1 MSNPSNQVR
10 SALTKEWIFNALM
23 ILMQTKN
30 LNNIS
35 ITEVCTKAGVSRMG
49 FYRNY
54 NIIEDVIVER
64 IDQVF
69 TDFFDQALAGENFDN
84 YYSTLLF
91 FRCFRN
97 EKILV
102 ENLVK
107 SNVSYLLLAKC
118 NEYLHKLAT
127 RIVVKTY
134 DDSFKENYI
143 AKFYVGGFYCVLIE
157 WALNGMKESDTYMA
171 DILYEFCG
179 VTIPKGN
186 AEKIV

>member
-69 TDFFDQALAGENFDN
+69 ADFLIRHWQGRTLIIIIQP
-84 YYSTLLF
+84 YYF
-91 FRCFRN
+91 
-97 EKILV
+97 
-102 ENLVK
+102 
-107 SNVSYLLLAKC
+107 SNVS
-118 NEYLHKLAT
+118 
-127 RIVVKTY
+127 
-134 DDSFKENYI
+134 
-143 AKFYVGGFYCVLIE
+143 
-157 WALNGMKESDTYMA
+157 GMRKS
-171 DILYEFCG
+171 
-179 VTIPKGN
+179 
-186 AEKIV
+186 

>member
-69 TDFFDQALAGENFDN
+69 TDFLIRHWQGRTLIIIIQH
-84 YYSTLLF
+84 YYFSDVSGM
-91 FRCFRN
+91 R
-97 EKILV
+97 
-102 ENLVK
+102 K
-107 SNVSYLLLAKC
+107 S
-118 NEYLHKLAT
+118 
-127 RIVVKTY
+127 
-134 DDSFKENYI
+134 
-143 AKFYVGGFYCVLIE
+143 
-157 WALNGMKESDTYMA
+157 
-171 DILYEFCG
+171 
-179 VTIPKGN
+179 
-186 AEKIV
+186 